1 MLAVIGRDLNQ
12 SIVRSGPDR
21 FFFYRGFRERKN
33 RVVVFDRS
41 NVVCERP
48 ATWLLFTF
56 VVTR

>member
-12 SIVRSGPDR
+12 SVVRSGPDR
-21 FFFYRGFRERKN
+21 SFFYRGFRERED

-41 NVVCERP
+41 NVVGERP
-48 ATWLLFTF
+48 ATGLLFAF